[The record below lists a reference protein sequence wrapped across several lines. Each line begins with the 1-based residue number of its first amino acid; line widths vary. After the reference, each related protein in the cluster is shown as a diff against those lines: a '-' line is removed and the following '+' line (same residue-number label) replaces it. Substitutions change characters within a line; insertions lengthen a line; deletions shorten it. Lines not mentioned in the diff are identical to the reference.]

1 LFETSTIDLQQLT
14 HLQALVRDIKAY
26 IAHNAPRPILVG
38 TDLHLVR
45 SDELLDASDQIA
57 SHAHYFTCAIDGAN
71 DDLSRS
77 DYLSFYDLG
86 YFETYPVEKQNASYA
101 SLQTKLTN
109 ATVPTWLS
117 YMGIFDEADTIEYE
131 LRPDL
136 LNDTLYLFN
145 SSSQLI
151 RPRGVFTGGAR
162 MSWTNTNMGWK
173 VPKVNW
179 GLTTTSPNGDVQLTP
194 NYDQFR
200 FIIDQVN
207 PGNWLSGDTVASPEP
222 PPKCDAKAYA
232 MQNVTVETYGDTLQ
246 TITLATDWA
255 LPTRPPGL
263 DTLISSGVNG
273 KRGQMVDVTITTI
286 AHTVRDS
293 KGQAVT
299 DLVLK
304 PSSSSTRNM
313 IRGSTAATATGNA
326 SSASE
331 MSTGTKAGIGIGAAV
346 GGLAIIGAIAF
357 LVLRRR
363 RNRKGVVGEE
373 DGSDGYNKA
382 ELATG
387 PGVERFQAELAER
400 PQEAAGDEQRK
411 YELAAH
417 VRQEPVELPV
427 DERAVEVSAH
437 GR

>member
-1 LFETSTIDLQQLT
+1 L
-14 HLQALVRDIKAY
+14 
-26 IAHNAPRPILVG
+26 N
-38 TDLHLVR
+38 LVR
-45 SDELLDASDQIA
+45 SDELLDASDQTA
-57 SHAHYFTCAIDGAN
+57 SHAHYFSCAIDGAN
-71 DDLSRS
+71 NDLSRS

-101 SLQTKLTN
+101 SLQSKLTN

-136 LNDTLYLFN
+136 VNDTLYLFN

-151 RPRGVFTGGAR
+151 RPRGVFTGGVR

-179 GLTTTSPNGDVQLTP
+179 GLTTTTPNGDVQLTA
-194 NYDQFR
+194 NYDQIR
-200 FIIDQVN
+200 SIIDQVN
-207 PGNWLSGDTVASPEP
+207 PGNWLSGDRVASLEP
-222 PPKCDAKAYA
+222 PSKCDLKADA
-232 MQNVTVETYGDTLQ
+232 MQNVTIELYGDTLQ

-263 DTLISSGVNG
+263 DALISSGING

-286 AHTVRDS
+286 AHAIRDS

-304 PSSSSTRNM
+304 PSSSSTRNT
-313 IRGSTAATATGNA
+313 IRGSIAATATGDA
-326 SSASE
+326 SSSGKI
-331 MSTGTKAGIGIGAAV
+331 STGTKAGIGIGAAV
-346 GGLAIIGAIAF
+346 GGLAVIGAIAF
-357 LVLRRR
+357 FVLRRR
-363 RNRKGVVGEE
+363 RENRKGVVDRE
-373 DGSDGYNKA
+373 DGSDAYHKA

-387 PGVERFQAELAER
+387 PGVEKHHAEL
-400 PQEAAGDEQRK
+400 EARDGNTAREVPGDERHK
-411 YELAAH
+411 YELASN
-417 VRQEPVELPV
+417 VRQDPVELPGT
-427 DERAVEVSAH
+427 ETAVEMSAH

>member
-1 LFETSTIDLQQLT
+1 L
-14 HLQALVRDIKAY
+14 
-26 IAHNAPRPILVG
+26 N
-38 TDLHLVR
+38 LVR
-45 SDELLDASDQIA
+45 SDELLDASDQTA
-57 SHAHYFTCAIDGAN
+57 SHAHYFSCAIDGAN
-71 DDLSRS
+71 NDLSRS

-101 SLQTKLTN
+101 SLQSKLTN

-136 LNDTLYLFN
+136 VNDTLYLFN

-151 RPRGVFTGGAR
+151 RPRGVFTGGVR

-179 GLTTTSPNGDVQLTP
+179 GLTTTTPNGDVQLTA
-194 NYDQFR
+194 NYDQIR
-200 FIIDQVN
+200 SIIDQVN
-207 PGNWLSGDTVASPEP
+207 PGNWLSGDRVASLEP
-222 PPKCDAKAYA
+222 PSKCDLKADA
-232 MQNVTVETYGDTLQ
+232 MQNVTIELYGDTLQ

-263 DTLISSGVNG
+263 DALISSGING

-286 AHTVRDS
+286 AHAIRDS

-304 PSSSSTRNM
+304 PSSSSTRNT
-313 IRGSTAATATGNA
+313 IRGSIAATATGDA
-326 SSASE
+326 SSSGE
-331 MSTGTKAGIGIGAAV
+331 ISTGTKAGIGIGAAV
-346 GGLAIIGAIAF
+346 GGLAVIGAIAF
-357 LVLRRR
+357 FVLRRR
-363 RNRKGVVGEE
+363 RENRKGVVDRE
-373 DGSDGYNKA
+373 DGSDAYHKA

-387 PGVERFQAELAER
+387 PGVEKHHAEL
-400 PQEAAGDEQRK
+400 EARDGNTAREVPGDERHK
-411 YELAAH
+411 YELASN
-417 VRQEPVELPV
+417 VRQDPVELPAT
-427 DERAVEVSAH
+427 ETAVEMSAH